1 MLAISIPTARP
12 VISLGILDVMMDV
25 YLIAIAMA
33 TATVLLDENVVRRQ
47 VMREA
52 PT

>member
-1 MLAISIPTARP
+1 
-12 VISLGILDVMMDV
+12 MMDV